1 MKIKDLIKVLSVY
14 NENTDICHNYIDDKN
29 SNYMGDFVIEELHP
43 IGDRDAEDLL
53 LLCIKNK
60 EIKV

>member
-14 NENTDICHNYIDDKN
+14 NENTDICHNNIDDKGG
-29 SNYMGDFVIEELHP
+29 SCMADFIIEELHP

-53 LLCIKNK
+53 LLCITNK
-60 EIKV
+60 YN